1 MSRSRTFLFAAAALC
16 VGAPVNAGEVTGTG
30 EPTGLWGHAVSE
42 CAFSGLNDNDGDPR
56 DPGGF
61 TQNYGT
67 NVSLGIVDPQNL
79 DPNAD
84 APFVP
89 IPGFACNPNR
99 GREGPF
105 FPDD

>member
-1 MSRSRTFLFAAAALC
+1 MRSLIKLTFAAGLAAFAFPLQ
-16 VGAPVNAGEVTGTG
+16 AGEITGNG
-30 EPTGLWGHAVSE
+30 KPIDINGRSE
-42 CAFSGLNDNDGDPR
+42 CAFSGLNDLDGDPR
-56 DPGGF
+56 DPGAH

-67 NVSLGIVDPQNL
+67 LVSLGILDPQNL

-99 GREGPF
+99 GNDLHE
-105 FPDD
+105 